1 MRFPA
6 AWLSPRRLT
15 EPPRTC
21 GVWGRTPPPAYGGH
35 LPFQGRLCGEC
46 RRKDSFAEGERI
58 FHHPLLRMVFL
69 LLRKAARGGGNAATS
84 YCFVPVGHDQRAF
97 RSPFGNLRPP
107 TYKQYQNQSLAGR
120 GGSVSRR
127 AHNQLAGNRAQLT
140 AAYCM
145 KEKPPRTAA
154 TLRERGSGGEALL
167 LEKRPLPQ
175 FRFLTV
181 SSGGSAREGASLQRS
196 PLPRKHPYRLP

>member
-21 GVWGRTPPPAYGGH
+21 GVWERTPPPAYGGH

-46 RRKDSFAEGERI
+46 RRKDSFAERERI
-58 FHHPLLRMVFL
+58 FHHPLLRMISL
-69 LLRKAARGGGNAATS
+69 LLRKEARGGGNAATS

-127 AHNQLAGNRAQLT
+127 AHNP
-140 AAYCM
+140 AY
-145 KEKPPRTAA
+145 
-154 TLRERGSGGEALL
+154 RECTHLSGGIIYA
-167 LEKRPLPQ
+167 KAHPSNASR
-175 FRFLTV
+175 
-181 SSGGSAREGASLQRS
+181 SSGGSAREGLLSEKPPPSHTPHVSYSQLLFGRGGLGERRFS
-196 PLPRKHPYRLP
+196 